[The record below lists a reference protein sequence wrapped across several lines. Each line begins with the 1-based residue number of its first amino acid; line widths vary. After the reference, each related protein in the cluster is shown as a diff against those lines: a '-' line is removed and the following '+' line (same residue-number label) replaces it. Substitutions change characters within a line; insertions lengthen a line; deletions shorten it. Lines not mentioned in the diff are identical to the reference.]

1 LCGLLYEPERSLW
14 RNTEEL
20 LKAFV
25 TLALTALLGT
35 GAAAQTA
42 QPDLAFTT
50 QGAFFALSV
59 SDVAASTR
67 WYTEKFGLRVT
78 QQTAKSPG
86 NVGVAILEGGGLIV
100 EILQIDGAAVPGK
113 AANMVHGFFKAGIIV
128 DDLNGALA
136 KLKARGVE
144 IAYGPYPAS
153 TTQRAN
159 AIVKDNAGNLIQ
171 LFGK

>member
-1 LCGLLYEPERSLW
+1 LCGLLGESETSSWQIDGEP
-14 RNTEEL
+14 
-20 LKAFV
+20 LKVFV
-25 TLALTALLGT
+25 ALVVTALLGT
-35 GAAAQTA
+35 GASAQTA
-42 QPDLAFTT
+42 QPDVAFTT
-50 QGAFFALSV
+50 HGAFFALSV

-100 EILQIDGAAVPGK
+100 ELLQIDGAAAPGK

-136 KLKARGVE
+136 KLKARDVE

-153 TTQRAN
+153 ATQRAN

-171 LFGK
+171 LFGR